1 MPQHGENHEGRGTP
15 LPLRALALLPASAAR
30 APLAWHR
37 CSHLEARHHHRG
49 PLARGLPG
57 RRHVDA
63 RTDPM
68 TGIIRRANTPARAN
82 VANHT
87 TTDCAG
93 ASRNFSE
100 HQERMN
106 VEDHRGSNA
115 ARQCHGHPD
124 DHRVRTR
131 AVHGRITI
139 THASRQDGDRA
150 TTASSLGSPAL
161 RRRLSGDVAGF
172 GSASRAPDG
181 LTQPA

>member
-1 MPQHGENHEGRGTP
+1 MPEHGENHEGRGTP

-68 TGIIRRANTPARAN
+68 TRIIRRANTPTRAN
-82 VANHT
+82 VANRT

-93 ASRNFSE
+93 ASRNVSE

-106 VEDHRGSNA
+106 VEDHRGSYA
-115 ARQCHGHPD
+115 AGQCHRHPA

-131 AVHGRITI
+131 AVHAPDQDHSREPPGRRPRYYLIITWI
-139 THASRQDGDRA
+139 
-150 TTASSLGSPAL
+150 SSLAAPAF
-161 RRRLSGDVAGF
+161 RRCGRF
-172 GSASRAPDG
+172 R
-181 LTQPA
+181 